1 MLNVPPP
8 AWAFLYLIITG
19 AVSWFYPWRA
29 LLDIR
34 IVWLGVALVAIG
46 IAISAWAF
54 WLFQNEGTEIDP
66 TSETNK
72 SLVVGGPF
80 RFTRNPMYL
89 GLVTSTLGIA
99 FWAGS
104 PPMFAVPVLV
114 FATVNWAHIPFEE
127 AKMRRQFGEA
137 FDRYTRQVRRWI

>member
-8 AWAFLYLIITG
+8 AWACLYLIITG

-29 LLDIR
+29 LLDLR
-34 IVWLGVALVAIG
+34 FVWLGVALVAIG

-66 TSETNK
+66 MSETNK

-80 RFTRNPMYL
+80 R
-89 GLVTSTLGIA
+89 S
-99 FWAGS
+99 
-104 PPMFAVPVLV
+104 
-114 FATVNWAHIPFEE
+114 
-127 AKMRRQFGEA
+127 
-137 FDRYTRQVRRWI
+137 